1 MEEMEESE
9 EMYSMSIKLAVNN
22 NNNVNNNKISLLE
35 KRSDSATVGV
45 EMNMMAMIMTLAM
58 VTTMVTMVMITTMV
72 TMVMITTMVTTAKK
86 R

>member
-9 EMYSMSIKLAVNN
+9 EMYSMSIKLAVDNN

-45 EMNMMAMIMTLAM
+45 VRNMMVMIMTMAMI
-58 VTTMVTMVMITTMV
+58 TTMVTMVMITTMV
-72 TMVMITTMVTTAKK
+72 TMVQK

>member
-1 MEEMEESE
+1 MEESE
-9 EMYSMSIKLAVNN
+9 EMYSMSIKLAVNNN

-45 EMNMMAMIMTLAM
+45 EMNMMAMI
-58 VTTMVTMVMITTMV
+58 TTMVTMVMITTMV
-72 TMVMITTMVTTAKK
+72 TMVMITTMVTTTKK

>member
-9 EMYSMSIKLAVNN
+9 EMYSMSIKLAVNNNNNNN

-72 TMVMITTMVTTAKK
+72 TTAKK

>member
-9 EMYSMSIKLAVNN
+9 EMYSMSIKLAVDNN

-45 EMNMMAMIMTLAM
+45 VRRT
-58 VTTMVTMVMITTMV
+58 
-72 TMVMITTMVTTAKK
+72 
-86 R
+86 

>member
-1 MEEMEESE
+1 MEESE
-9 EMYSMSIKLAVNN
+9 EMYSMSIKLAVDNN

-45 EMNMMAMIMTLAM
+45 VRNMMA
-58 VTTMVTMVMITTMV
+58 MITTMV
-72 TMVMITTMVTTAKK
+72 TMVMITTMVTMAQK

>member
-1 MEEMEESE
+1 MEESE
-9 EMYSMSIKLAVNN
+9 EMYSMSIKLAVNNN

-72 TMVMITTMVTTAKK
+72 TTAKK